1 MTEVKNPERIVTNCP
16 VPLSVLELCS
26 IIQPLVLWLAASVEH
41 YFGGDFHRANK
52 NTSPN

>member
-16 VPLSVLELCS
+16 VPLSGLELCS

-41 YFGGDFHRANK
+41 YFMKSMKSSTRELF
-52 NTSPN
+52 